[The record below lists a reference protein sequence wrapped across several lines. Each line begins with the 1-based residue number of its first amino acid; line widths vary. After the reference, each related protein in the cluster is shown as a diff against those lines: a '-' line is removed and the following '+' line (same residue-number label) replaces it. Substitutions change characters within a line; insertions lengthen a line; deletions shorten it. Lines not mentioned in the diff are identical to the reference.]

1 MRKIFSL
8 FAAMLF
14 AGSLMAETSTLTFT
28 AACGGSGTADD
39 GVKWTVS
46 SDGTESNYDAAKGVH
61 YGTGNAAVGYIQL
74 NTSEIQ
80 GTISKVV
87 VNASVASGVTASL
100 TVKVGD
106 TDFTTGSST
115 SVKATTTAT
124 AYTFTGSASGE
135 IVVKLAKASKA
146 NKALYVKSIE
156 VTYEAGGS
164 GEGPVVVKTLKSIAV
179 SGMTTEFKQNAA
191 FAFDGECT
199 ATYSVTEDDVP
210 VADQNAKV
218 TPTSVSEPDMS
229 TVGTKEVTVSYTE
242 GEITK
247 EAKYEITIVEAPST
261 GTFALFDGEIE
272 EGDYLITYDNGAM
285 NTTVAGDR
293 LLYDAISPVDN
304 KVSDPD
310 ASLIWHIAKSGEYW
324 TLYNEAAGKYAASTG
339 VKNKAQMLADG
350 TDDKALWTV
359 SGDGT
364 YEFVNKANVAA
375 GVNSNLRKN
384 DTYGFACYAT
394 ATGGALTLYKM
405 ENSAAGLAK
414 PVITG
419 EATFEESVQVTITA
433 ADGAQIRY
441 TLNGEDP
448 TAESALYE
456 SALTLTETT
465 TVKAV
470 AIKGEEISAVASKT
484 FTKVEPLVVTNCAT
498 GREAALSVSAN
509 NERYAEG
516 EKTEFTIRGYVT
528 KIQEAWSDQHK
539 NLSFWMADTKDGGE
553 VLEAFRAVCETEDA
567 APKVG
572 DVVEVTGNLTKYNT
586 TPEFAKGCTFVILN
600 DISTAV
606 VNTEAGVKAVK
617 VMENGQIFI
626 IKNGVKYNAQ
636 GAVVR

>member
-14 AGSLMAETSTLTFT
+14 AGSLMAAEVTVTYNGKYSNQESL
-28 AACGGSGTADD
+28 D
-39 GVKWTVS
+39 GVPV
-46 SDGTESNYDAAKGVH
+46 TEGVVTITFAKGTGSTAPA
-61 YGTGNAAVGYIQL
+61 YYNTGTGARTYGG
-74 NTSEIQ
+74 NTITVDA
-80 GTISKVV
+80 GTNSITKIAFDFSQNSKDY
-87 VNASVASGVTASL
+87 
-100 TVKVGD
+100 TVDEG
-106 TDFTTGSST
+106 
-115 SVKATTTAT
+115 
-124 AYTFTGSASGE
+124 AYSKTNKEWTGSAST
-135 IVVKLAKASKA
+135 VVFTTESGAGH
-146 NKALYVKSIE
+146 NRIKSIT

-247 EAKYEITIVEAPST
+247 EAKYEITVVEAPST
-261 GTFALFDGEIE
+261 GTFVLFDGEIE
-272 EGDYLITYDNGAM
+272 EGDYLITYENGAM

-293 LLYDAISPVDN
+293 LQYDAISPVDN

-364 YEFVNKANVAA
+364 YEFVNKANAA
-375 GVNSNLRKN
+375 ASINSNLRKN
-384 DTYGFACYAT
+384 GTYGFACYAT
-394 ATGGALTLYKM
+394 TTGGALTLYKM

-509 NERYAEG
+509 NEIYAEG

-572 DVVEVTGNLTKYNT
+572 DVVEVTGNLTKYGT

>member
-14 AGSLMAETSTLTFT
+14 AGSLMAADVTVSKSVYDLFPNDANGTQEATLYSDDVLNVSVN
-28 AACGGSGTADD
+28 ADGNNGKVYGSGTE
-39 GVKWTVS
+39 WRLYQ
-46 SDGTESNYDAAKGVH
+46 SNK
-61 YGTGNAAVGYIQL
+61 AVV
-74 NTSEIQ
+74 
-80 GTISKVV
+80 TISATGATIKTVAFTFTV
-87 VNASVASGVTASL
+87 KNTGALKFGGSAMTSGTAVTVNA
-100 TVKVGD
+100 
-106 TDFTTGSST
+106 
-115 SVKATTTAT
+115 
-124 AYTFTGSASGE
+124 GSAEFTVGNSGSATNGQVIVKSFE
-135 IVVKLAKASKA
+135 IV
-146 NKALYVKSIE
+146 
-156 VTYEAGGS
+156 YEAGGGS

-218 TPTSVSEPDMS
+218 TPTSISEPDMS

-247 EAKYEITIVEAPST
+247 EAKYDITVVEAPST
-261 GTFALFDGEIE
+261 GVFALFDGEIE
-272 EGDYLITYDNGAM
+272 EGDYLITYENGAM
-285 NTTVAGDR
+285 NTTVASDR
-293 LLYDAISPVDN
+293 LQYDAISPVDN

-384 DTYGFACYAT
+384 GTYGFACYAT
-394 ATGGALTLYKM
+394 GTGGALTLYKM
-405 ENSAAGLAK
+405 ESGAASLAK
-414 PVITG
+414 PVISG

-448 TAESALYE
+448 TAESTLYE
-456 SALTLTETT
+456 GALTLTETT

-470 AIKGEEISAVASKT
+470 AVKGEEISAVASKT
-484 FTKVEPLVVTNCAT
+484 FTKIEPLVVTNCAT

-509 NERYAEG
+509 NEIYAEG

-528 KIQEAWSDQHK
+528 KIQEAWNADYK
-539 NLSFWMADTKDGGE
+539 NVSFWMADTKDGGE
-553 VLEAFRAVCETEDA
+553 VLEAFRAVCETEEA

-572 DVVEVTGNLTKYNT
+572 DVVEVTGNLTKYNA
-586 TPEFAKGCTFVILN
+586 TPEFAKGCTFVILD

>member
-14 AGSLMAETSTLTFT
+14 AGSLMA
-28 AACGGSGTADD
+28 ADVTVTYNGKYSNQESLD
-39 GVKWTVS
+39 GVPV
-46 SDGTESNYDAAKGVH
+46 TEGVVTITFAKGTGSTAPA
-61 YGTGNAAVGYIQL
+61 YYTTGTGARTYGG
-74 NTSEIQ
+74 NTITVDA
-80 GTISKVV
+80 GTNSITKIAFDFSQNNKDYTVDAGAYSKT
-87 VNASVASGVTASL
+87 N
-100 TVKVGD
+100 KEW
-106 TDFTTGSST
+106 
-115 SVKATTTAT
+115 
-124 AYTFTGSASGE
+124 TGSAST
-135 IVVKLAKASKA
+135 VVFTTESGSGH
-146 NKALYVKSIE
+146 NRIKSIT

-247 EAKYEITIVEAPST
+247 EAKYEITVVEAPST

-272 EGDYLITYDNGAM
+272 EGDYLITYENGAM

-293 LLYDAISPVDN
+293 LQYDAISPVDN

-384 DTYGFACYAT
+384 GTYGFACYAT
-394 ATGGALTLYKM
+394 TTGGALTLYKM

-509 NERYAEG
+509 NEIYAEG

-586 TPEFAKGCTFVILN
+586 TPEFAKGCTYVILD
-600 DISTAV
+600 DISTAI

>member
-14 AGSLMAETSTLTFT
+14 AGSLMA
-28 AACGGSGTADD
+28 ADVTIMYNGKYNNQESLD
-39 GVKWTVS
+39 GVPV
-46 SDGTESNYDAAKGVH
+46 TEGAVTITFAKGTGSTAPAYYTV
-61 YGTGNAAVGYIQL
+61 GTGARTYGGNIITVDA
-74 NTSEIQ
+74 
-80 GTISKVV
+80 GTNSITKIAFDFSQNSKDY
-87 VNASVASGVTASL
+87 
-100 TVKVGD
+100 TVDEG
-106 TDFTTGSST
+106 
-115 SVKATTTAT
+115 
-124 AYTFTGSASGE
+124 AYSKTNKEWTGSAST
-135 IVVKLAKASKA
+135 VVFTTESGSGH
-146 NKALYVKSIE
+146 NRIRSIT

-199 ATYSVTEDDVP
+199 ATYSVTEDDEP

-247 EAKYEITIVEAPST
+247 EAKYEITVVEAPST

-272 EGDYLITYDNGAM
+272 EGDYLITYENGAM

-293 LLYDAISPVDN
+293 LQYGAISPVDN

-324 TLYNEAAGKYAASTG
+324 TLYNEAEGKYAAGTG

-384 DTYGFACYAT
+384 GTYGFACYAT
-394 ATGGALTLYKM
+394 GTGGALTLYKM
-405 ENSAAGLAK
+405 ESGAASLAK
-414 PVITG
+414 PVISG

-470 AIKGEEISAVASKT
+470 AVKGEEISAVASKT
-484 FTKVEPLVVTNCAT
+484 FTKIEPLVVTNCAT
-498 GREAALSVSAN
+498 GREAALSVSAD
-509 NERYAEG
+509 NEVYAEG
-516 EKTEFTIRGYVT
+516 EKKEFTIRGYVT
-528 KIQEAWSDQHK
+528 KIQEAWNADYK
-539 NLSFWMADTKDGGE
+539 NVSFWMADTKDGGE
-553 VLEAFRAVCETEDA
+553 VLEAFRAVCETEEA

-572 DVVEVTGNLTKYNT
+572 DVVEVTGNLTKYGT
-586 TPEFAKGCTFVILN
+586 TPEFAKGCTYVILD